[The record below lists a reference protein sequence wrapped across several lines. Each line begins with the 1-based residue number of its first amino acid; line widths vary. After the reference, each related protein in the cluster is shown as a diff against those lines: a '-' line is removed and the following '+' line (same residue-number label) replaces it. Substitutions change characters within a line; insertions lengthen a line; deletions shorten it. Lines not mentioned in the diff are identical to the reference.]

1 MLHLDWLFGTA
12 SVIVQPVYSGMATL
26 MDAIVIEGLKV
37 DTVVGCFNW
46 ERQIIQPLLLDLD
59 IQTSLEAAGASD
71 ELEDTLNYAEICDI
85 ATRVIVE
92 AAPKLIEHAAKL
104 VIDALFATYP
114 TIESIKITI
123 RKPAI
128 IAQANS
134 VGIRL
139 ERHRHPVRSCTRE

>member
-1 MLHLDWLFGTA
+1 MG
-12 SVIVQPVYSGMATL
+12 VNQMGNI

-37 DTVVGCFNW
+37 ETVVGCFNW
-46 ERQIIQPLLLDLD
+46 ERQIQQPLMLDLE
-59 IQTSLEAAGASD
+59 IATCLAQAGESD
-71 ELEDTLNYAEICDI
+71 DLVDTLNYAEICEI
-85 ATRVIVE
+85 SSQVIVN

-104 VIDALFATYP
+104 VVDALFATYP
-114 TIESIKITI
+114 AIESIKITI

-139 ERHRHPVRSCTRE
+139 ERHRHDIRPRTGE

>member
-1 MLHLDWLFGTA
+1 M
-12 SVIVQPVYSGMATL
+12 L

-37 DTVVGCFNW
+37 ETVVGCFNW
-46 ERQIIQPLLLDLD
+46 ERQIKQPLLLDLE
-59 IQTSLEAAGASD
+59 IGTCLAQASESD
-71 ELEDTLNYAEICDI
+71 DLVDTLNYAEICEI
-85 ATRVIVE
+85 ANNVIVD

-104 VIDALFATYP
+104 VIDALFTTYEA
-114 TIESIKITI
+114 IESIKITI

-139 ERHRHPVRSCTRE
+139 ERHRHDIRPRTSE